1 MIPTADRPAAQARV
15 ERFVRER
22 PQAVL
27 YDPTAST
34 LLDVP
39 SGKPFPLD
47 WSTLA
52 AVGEGVDVDTKRP
65 YLILQREDGRSVA
78 LADQGIVFAPS
89 TASTGPIA
97 GLPNAVCFQDLQRA
111 EGQLE
116 HYLRDHPDEPP
127 GQSHVSMFA
136 FCLAVVD
143 GARDVGFDVSREER
157 RLEALLKALEGRK
170 RG

>member
-1 MIPTADRPAAQARV
+1 MIPVADRPAAQARV
-15 ERFVRER
+15 ERFAREH

-27 YDPTAST
+27 YDPTAAT

-39 SGKPFPLD
+39 SGKPLPLD
-47 WSTLA
+47 WSILTG
-52 AVGEGVDVDTKRP
+52 VGDGVDAETKRP
-65 YLILQREDGRSVA
+65 YLVLVREDGRSVA

-89 TASTGPIA
+89 LASTGPIA
-97 GLPNAVCFQDLQRA
+97 GLPNACCFQDLANA
-111 EGQLE
+111 EAQLD
-116 HYLRDHPDEPP
+116 HYLRDHPGEPP
-127 GQSHVSMFA
+127 NQNHVSLFA

-157 RLEALLKALEGRK
+157 RLEGLLKELEGRK

>member
-1 MIPTADRPAAQARV
+1 MIPVADRPGAQARV
-15 ERFVRER
+15 ERFAREH

-27 YDPTAST
+27 YDATASL
-34 LLDVP
+34 LLDVA
-39 SGKPFPLD
+39 SGKSLALD
-47 WSTLA
+47 WSILNGFA
-52 AVGEGVDVDTKRP
+52 EAVDADTKRP
-65 YLILQREDGRSVA
+65 YLVLTREDGRSIA

-111 EGQLE
+111 EEQLD
-116 HYLRDHPDEPP
+116 HYLRDHPDEEPN
-127 GQSHVSMFA
+127 QHHVSLFA

-143 GARDVGFDVSREER
+143 GARDVGFDVAREER
-157 RLEALLKALEGRK
+157 RLEAVLKELEGRK

>member
-1 MIPTADRPAAQARV
+1 MIPVADRPAAQARL
-15 ERFVRER
+15 EQFVRGR
-22 PQAVL
+22 PGSIL
-27 YDPTAST
+27 YDPTASV
-34 LLDVP
+34 LLDVA
-39 SGKPFPLD
+39 SGKPLPLD
-47 WSTLA
+47 WSSLA
-52 AVGEGVDVDTKRP
+52 ALGEGLDVDTKRP
-65 YLILQREDGRSVA
+65 YLILQRDDGRSLA

-143 GARDVGFDVSREER
+143 GARDVGFDVAREER
-157 RLEALLKALEGRK
+157 MLEGLLKALEGRK
-170 RG
+170 GG

>member
-1 MIPTADRPAAQARV
+1 MIPVADRPAAQARV
-15 ERFVRER
+15 ERFSREH

-27 YDPTAST
+27 YDPTAAT

-39 SGKPFPLD
+39 SGKPLPLD
-47 WSTLA
+47 WSILSA
-52 AVGEGVDVDTKRP
+52 IGDGVDQDTRRP
-65 YLILQREDGRSVA
+65 YLVLAREDGRSVA

-89 TASTGPIA
+89 IASTGPIA
-97 GLPNAVCFQDLQRA
+97 GLPNAVCFRDMESA
-111 EGQLE
+111 EAQLV
-116 HYLRDHPDEPP
+116 HYLRDHPDDPP
-127 GQSHVSMFA
+127 NQNHVSLFA

-157 RLEALLKALEGRK
+157 RLEGLLKDLEGRK